1 MFLLLTEG
9 LIMTLDAQKV
19 RVAVTGAVYAGPTSA
34 TAPTSAVS
42 TIPAGYNDLGY
53 VSEDGVTEAYDEDV
67 QDIQAW
73 QGGAIVRT
81 LISSSKASLAFTMI
95 ETKASVLEL
104 YHKGSTVES
113 LGANGFKVDVVL
125 PGVVRKAI
133 VLDILDGDKHTRLY
147 VRDGEVTER
156 GEITYVNDE
165 TISYPVTITCYP
177 VSVGGK
183 DVVLTKFSD
192 DVNWS
197 YS

>member
-19 RVAVTGAVYAGPTSA
+19 RVAVTGAVYAGPTSS

-42 TIPAGYNDLGY
+42 TVPAGYNDLGY
-53 VSEDGVTEAYDEDV
+53 ISEDGVTEAYDEDV

-81 LISSSKASLAFTMI
+81 LISSSKASLSFTMI
-95 ETKASVLEL
+95 ESKASTLEL
-104 YHKGSTVES
+104 YHKGSTMEAVS
-113 LGANGFKVDVVL
+113 GGYKIDVKL
-125 PGVVRKAI
+125 PNVVRKKFI
-133 VLDILDGDKHTRLY
+133 LDVLDGSTHLRIY
-147 VRDGEVTER
+147 VPDGEVTER

-165 TISYPVTITCYP
+165 TISYNVTITCYP
-177 VSVGGK
+177 VN

-192 DVNWS
+192 DAYWG

>member
-1 MFLLLTEG
+1 
-9 LIMTLDAQKV
+9 MTLDASKV

-42 TIPAGYNDLGY
+42 AVPATYNDMGY
-53 VSEDGVTEAYDEDV
+53 ISEDGVTEAYDEDV

-81 LISSSKASLAFTMI
+81 LISSSKASLSFTMI
-95 ETKASVLEL
+95 ESKASTLEL
-104 YHKGSTVES
+104 FHKGSTVEAIS
-113 LGANGFKVDVVL
+113 GGYKIDVKS
-125 PGVVRKAI
+125 PNVVRKKFI
-133 VLDILDGDKHTRLY
+133 LDVLDGNTHLRIY
-147 VRDGEVTER
+147 VLDGEVTER

-165 TISYPVTITCYP
+165 TISYNVTVTCYP
-177 VSVGGK
+177 VN

-192 DVNWS
+192 DINWS

>member
-1 MFLLLTEG
+1 
-9 LIMTLDAQKV
+9 MTLDAAKV
-19 RVAVTGAVYAGPTSA
+19 RVAVTGAVYAGPTSS
-34 TAPTSAVS
+34 TAPTSATSSVAA
-42 TIPAGYNDLGY
+42 TFNDMGY

-81 LISSSKASLAFTMI
+81 LISSSKATLQFTMI

-104 YHKGSTVES
+104 YHKGSTVETI
-113 LGANGFKVDVVL
+113 GANSYKIDVETPDVD
-125 PGVVRKAI
+125 RKSFI
-133 VLDILDGDKHTRLY
+133 LDVLDGAKHIRLY

-156 GEITYVNDE
+156 GEITYVNDD
-165 TISYPVTITCYP
+165 TISYNVTVTCYP

-183 DVVLTKFSD
+183 NVVLTKFSD
-192 DVNWS
+192 DINWT

>member
-1 MFLLLTEG
+1 MA
-9 LIMTLDAQKV
+9 LDAAKV

-34 TAPTSAVS
+34 TAPTSATSSVAA
-42 TIPAGYNDLGY
+42 TFNDMGY

-67 QDIQAW
+67 EDIQAW

-81 LISSSKASLAFTMI
+81 LISSSKATLAFTMI
-95 ETKASVLEL
+95 ETKASTLEL
-104 YHKGSTVES
+104 YHKGSTVENI
-113 LGANGFKVDVVL
+113 GAGSYKIDVVT
-125 PGVVRKAI
+125 PGVVRKSFI
-133 VLDILDGDKHTRLY
+133 LDVLDGDKHIRMY

-177 VSVGGK
+177 VNVGGK
-183 DVVLTKFSD
+183 DVVMTKYSD